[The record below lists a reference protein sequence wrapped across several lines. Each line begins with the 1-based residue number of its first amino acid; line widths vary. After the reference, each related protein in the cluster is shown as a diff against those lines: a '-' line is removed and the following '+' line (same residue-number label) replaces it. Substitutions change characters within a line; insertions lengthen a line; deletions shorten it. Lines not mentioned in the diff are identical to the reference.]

1 MNCTNCGAVLA
12 PGTTTCPNCGTA
24 LGVQQPVMT
33 EQPVQQ
39 PVSTPVEPV
48 VDQNVM
54 APSQPIQQP
63 MMAAGMPQPSPIPVQ
78 QQPAPQP
85 SVGGIVP
92 GQHTSNSGSKK
103 GIIAIILIVLALAVG
118 VGGYFIYDSIQ
129 ENKAEEKKKEEE
141 KKEEKDKDKEE
152 YDYKDY
158 TDEIKKNVKVK
169 DTKKLSDGSL
179 LLLVENK
186 SSRIA
191 SVDIE
196 IEFYDAEGNILGT
209 DTEYVTV
216 APNSERYAAVSKY
229 SVKEGYDTFEMNL
242 SYYDYT
248 AIMNLKN
255 VKESELTK
263 NQTEDEILVQY
274 KNDTEYPM
282 NMEVVCLFYLNNEV
296 VYATNDLSSTV
307 EAGNNANLEI
317 DFYGVSDITYDRYE
331 LHAYAQYDTYDD

>member
-103 GIIAIILIVLALAVG
+103 GIIAIILIVLALAIG
-118 VGGYFIYDSIQ
+118 VGGYFIYDSI
-129 ENKAEEKKKEEE
+129 K
-141 KKEEKDKDKEE
+141 
-152 YDYKDY
+152 
-158 TDEIKKNVKVK
+158 
-169 DTKKLSDGSL
+169 
-179 LLLVENK
+179 
-186 SSRIA
+186 
-191 SVDIE
+191 
-196 IEFYDAEGNILGT
+196 
-209 DTEYVTV
+209 
-216 APNSERYAAVSKY
+216 
-229 SVKEGYDTFEMNL
+229 
-242 SYYDYT
+242 
-248 AIMNLKN
+248 
-255 VKESELTK
+255 
-263 NQTEDEILVQY
+263 
-274 KNDTEYPM
+274 
-282 NMEVVCLFYLNNEV
+282 
-296 VYATNDLSSTV
+296 
-307 EAGNNANLEI
+307 
-317 DFYGVSDITYDRYE
+317 
-331 LHAYAQYDTYDD
+331 